1 MINITSDIS
10 NVRPVSVAFVNCHDA
25 TTFGRTVHMTAHEE
39 RRLRG
44 LLEALR
50 GAGIILRASFEPALP
65 GYGFS
70 DVVDHLR
77 GSVGTHLVG
86 TGLAGDDRAAPGP
99 APEPAAVMP
108 VWAFEPEG
116 GSDDVLVSSARLWG
130 TDLFVEALRVE
141 DDDHPEPVPSVRE
154 RFARWADAA
163 GGGRALSTT
172 RLPGRDGAYVVFAA
186 AAPA

>member
-1 MINITSDIS
+1 MDHRLRLDAPPVRSPAALGAASGSGAETAAPVVRMSSLCSARSDPQKERDRDTMINITSDIS

-77 GSVGTHLVG
+77 GSVGAHLVG
-86 TGLAGDDRAAPGP
+86 TGLA
-99 APEPAAVMP
+99 
-108 VWAFEPEG
+108 
-116 GSDDVLVSSARLWG
+116 
-130 TDLFVEALRVE
+130 
-141 DDDHPEPVPSVRE
+141 
-154 RFARWADAA
+154 
-163 GGGRALSTT
+163 
-172 RLPGRDGAYVVFAA
+172 
-186 AAPA
+186 